1 MRILIFTEVF
11 SPDVCGVSSYVDVL
25 KKGLEN
31 LSHTVLI
38 VTSSTNV
45 KKAYYDKGV
54 IICPAK
60 KVNNKYGH
68 ECKKTDDPNVLKF
81 LCNFKPDVVHI
92 HTDTKI
98 GYMGLEVG
106 DIAKAEIVYTIHDY
120 YLDRFANENKFLW
133 MIKTIFEKRHFI
145 DMLDTADVVTSSCIR
160 ADIFIK
166 RAKRKNKIHIVP
178 CGVDNKLFD
187 YRKFDKR
194 NIKNIREKYHLSN
207 TSTVAV
213 FAGNL
218 SVEKNI
224 EFALSSFSKYIKKED
239 NIQFLI
245 VGDGTETEY
254 LKNICQRLDINNMV
268 SFAGTVL
275 NTDMPEIYS
284 ACDIYVCSYD
294 DGLMSM
300 SFGEAMSCGLPVLIK
315 EDKEKIAY
323 EMIQDGV
330 NGFVYKNEEEFANY
344 LKMFSS
350 LEPKK
355 VNHIKS
361 IVRNTISTDSC
372 TEMAKTYLNI
382 YENAKIAK
390 EKKKK

>member
-38 VTSSTNV
+38 VTSSTSV
-45 KKAYYDKGV
+45 EKPYYNKGIV
-54 IICPAK
+54 ICPAK

-68 ECKKTDDPNVLKF
+68 ECKKIDDPDVLNF
-81 LCNFKPDVVHI
+81 LCDFKPDVVHI

-106 DIAKAEIVYTIHDY
+106 DIAKAKIVYTIHDY
-120 YLDRFANENKFLW
+120 FLDRFANENKFVW
-133 MIKTIFEKRHFI
+133 MIKTMFEKRHFI
-145 DMLDTADVVTSSCIR
+145 DMLDTADEVTSSCIR

-166 RAKRKNKIHIVP
+166 RVKRKNKVQIVP
-178 CGVDNKLFD
+178 CGVDKKIFD
-187 YRKFDKR
+187 YKR
-194 NIKNIREKYHLSN
+194 FNNQDVKNIRKKYNLSS

-213 FAGNL
+213 FAGSL
-218 SVEKNI
+218 SIEKNL
-224 EFALSSFSKYIKKED
+224 EFVLSSFSNYIEKND
-239 NIQFLI
+239 DIQFLI

-254 LKNICQRLDINNMV
+254 LKNLCKKLSIEDMV
-268 SFAGTVL
+268 SFAGTVP
-275 NTDMPEIYS
+275 NANMPEIYS
-284 ACDIYVCSYD
+284 ACDMYVCSYD

-315 EDKEKIAY
+315 EDREKIVY

-330 NGFVYKNEEEFANY
+330 NGFVYKSEEEFANY
-344 LKMFSS
+344 LKMFSNLNPS
-350 LEPKK
+350 KISR
-355 VNHIKS
+355 IKS
-361 IVRNTISTDSC
+361 VVRNTIPQDSC
-372 TEMAKTYLNI
+372 TEMAKKYIDIYQNI
-382 YENAKIAK
+382 
-390 EKKKK
+390 

>member
-11 SPDVCGVSSYVDVL
+11 TPNVCGVSSYVEVL

-45 KKAYYDKGV
+45 EKAYYNKGV

-68 ECKKTDDPNVLKF
+68 ECKKIDDPNVLKF

-106 DIAKAEIVYTIHDY
+106 DIAKARIVYTIHDY
-120 YLDRFANENKFLW
+120 FLDRFANENKFLW
-133 MIKTIFEKRHFI
+133 IIKTIFEKKHFI
-145 DMLDTADVVTSSCIR
+145 DMLDTTDAVTSSCIR

-166 RAKRKNKIHIVP
+166 RVKRKNPVYVVP
-178 CGVDNKLFD
+178 CGVDNELFD
-187 YRKFDKR
+187 YRKFDEQ
-194 NIKNIREKYHLSN
+194 NIQNIRKKYNLSL

-213 FAGNL
+213 FAGSL

-224 EFALSSFSKYIKKED
+224 EFALSSFSKYIKED
-239 NIQFLI
+239 DKIQLLI

-254 LKNICQRLDINNMV
+254 LKNICKKLNIENMIF
-268 SFAGTVL
+268 FAGTVP
-275 NTDMPEIYS
+275 NVNMPEIYS
-284 ACDIYVCSYD
+284 ACDMYVCSYD

-315 EDKEKIAY
+315 EDKEKIVY

-330 NGFVYKNEEEFANY
+330 NGFVYKTEEEFANY
-344 LKMFSS
+344 LKIFST

-355 VNHIKS
+355 IKKIKS

-372 TEMAKTYLNI
+372 TEMAKKYVNI
-382 YENAKIAK
+382 YEGNL
-390 EKKKK
+390 

>member
-11 SPDVCGVSSYVDVL
+11 VPNVCGISSYVEVL

-38 VTSSTNV
+38 VTSSPNV
-45 KKAYYDKGV
+45 EKAYYKKGV

-60 KVNNKYGH
+60 IVNNKYGH
-68 ECKKTDDPNVLKF
+68 ECKKIDDPNVLKF

-106 DIAKAEIVYTIHDY
+106 DISKAKIVYTIHDY
-120 YLDRFANENKFLW
+120 FLDRFANENKFVW
-133 MIKTIFEKRHFI
+133 MIKTIFEKKHFI
-145 DMLDTADVVTSSCIR
+145 DMLDTADEVTSSCIR
-160 ADIFIK
+160 ADIFVR
-166 RAKRKNKIHIVP
+166 RAKRKNKVQIVP
-178 CGVDNKLFD
+178 CGVDKELFN
-187 YRKFDKR
+187 YTKFNEQD
-194 NIKNIREKYHLSN
+194 IKNTRKKYNLSS

-213 FAGNL
+213 FAGSL
-218 SVEKNI
+218 SIEKNL
-224 EFALSSFSKYIKKED
+224 EFALSSFSKYITKDD

-254 LKNICQRLDINNMV
+254 LKNICKKLNIDDIV
-268 SFAGTVL
+268 LFAGTIP
-275 NTDMPEIYS
+275 NKNMPEIYS
-284 ACDIYVCSYD
+284 ACDMYVCSYD

-315 EDKEKIAY
+315 EDREKIVY

-330 NGFVYKNEEEFANY
+330 NGFVYKSEEEFANY
-344 LKMFSS
+344 LKMFST
-350 LEPKK
+350 LKPTK
-355 VNHIKS
+355 VNRIKS
-361 IVRNTISTDSC
+361 IVRNTISRDSC
-372 TEMAKTYLNI
+372 TEMAKKYIDIYKNI
-382 YENAKIAK
+382 EVKRK
-390 EKKKK
+390 